1 MGAVPRALRADIAY
15 PQLSQQQEPISPR
28 AGGGGTPS
36 TAQLSPRT
44 LAASTRAQ
52 EMERRQ
58 LSFLLK
64 HAKDLLYIAAGSVS
78 ALRVTPRQMDGLRA
92 VLIGG
97 LDARQVRVYA

>member
-1 MGAVPRALRADIAY
+1 
-15 PQLSQQQEPISPR
+15 
-28 AGGGGTPS
+28 
-36 TAQLSPRT
+36 
-44 LAASTRAQ
+44 
-52 EMERRQ
+52 MERRQ

-64 HAKDLLYIAAGSVS
+64 HAKDLLYIAAGSVN